1 MQKKSITIVCFANYC
16 RSPVAE
22 ALLNLRFG
30 DHFSF
35 NSAGIKPFESSGMDP
50 RSGRFLKERFNIEYP
65 FHVPKIINKR
75 IIESSFMIFAMDHI
89 VLTALNQKYFKY
101 SKKIKVIN
109 FLSRKVN
116 IPDPYNFEINDYF
129 EVLERIE
136 SVINEIDLESLWA

>member
-1 MQKKSITIVCFANYC
+1 
-16 RSPVAE
+16 
-22 ALLNLRFG
+22 
-30 DHFSF
+30 
-35 NSAGIKPFESSGMDP
+35 
-50 RSGRFLKERFNIEYP
+50 
-65 FHVPKIINKR
+65 
-75 IIESSFMIFAMDHI
+75 MDHI

-136 SVINEIDLESLWA
+136 SVINKIDLESL